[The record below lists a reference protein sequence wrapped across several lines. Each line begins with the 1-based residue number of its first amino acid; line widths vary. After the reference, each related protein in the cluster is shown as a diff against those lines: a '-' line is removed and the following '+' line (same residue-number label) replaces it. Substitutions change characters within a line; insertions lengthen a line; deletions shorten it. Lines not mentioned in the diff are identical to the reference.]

1 MSAPPER
8 NVSDEPPPFL
18 GKWRRVYAL
27 VLVYL
32 ATLIVLC
39 YAFTKA
45 FSQ

>member
-1 MSAPPER
+1 MSAPPPR
-8 NVSDEPPPFL
+8 NVADEPPPFL
-18 GKWRRVYAL
+18 GVWRRVYTM

-32 ATLIVLC
+32 ATLIVLF